1 MKLRSLAGLLLL
13 VAANLLFSNTLQ
25 AQQNIVLYTISEFD
39 AQGREVPLSKPN
51 LQVLSYLESQLNI
64 KFDLRRVPW
73 KRAIENALN
82 DGGILMGMSIT
93 QERRGKFAFSEPIN
107 GNANWLVT
115 LCDRSFKYERIEDLR
130 GKTIGIVSS
139 TSVGDE
145 FDHHANKLFRVEHDT
160 GAGIARLKKLA
171 LRRVDGLIWYG
182 RIGNAKE
189 IEESINTNYEVKKH
203 ETDRPFCVL
212 PNPVSIVTNHFAMK
226 IDASNNQILQR
237 ISAALLKGRK
247 EGAIAALNLPN

>member
-1 MKLRSLAGLLLL
+1 MKLRFLAGLLLL
-13 VAANLLFSNTLQ
+13 VASNLVFSTNSQ
-25 AQQNIVLYTISEFD
+25 AQEKVVLYTISEFD

-51 LQVLSYLESQLNI
+51 LQVLNYLESQLNI

-73 KRAIENALN
+73 KRAIENALS

-93 QERRGKFAFSEPIN
+93 QERRKKFAFSEPIN

-115 LCDRSFKYERIEDLR
+115 LCNRSFKYDRIEDLQ

-139 TSVGDE
+139 TSVSEE
-145 FDHHANKLFRVEHDT
+145 FDQHANKLFQIEHDT

-182 RIGNAKE
+182 RIGNAKD

-203 ETDRPFCVL
+203 ETDKPFCVL
-212 PNPVSIVTNHFAMK
+212 PKPVSIVTNHFAMK

-247 EGAIAALNLPN
+247 EGAIATLNLPN